1 MNFIKFIQYLIKA
14 KKIYLLPFF
23 IALALFG
30 FFIIAF
36 QSPTIAPFLYAIF

>member
-1 MNFIKFIQYLIKA
+1 MNFINFIKYLIKA

-23 IALALFG
+23 LALMIFG
-30 FFIIAF
+30 FFVIAS